1 MTDNGAGVR
10 TESREDV
17 SLTRTS
23 LDSPVGEL
31 VLVERGPEVHG
42 IAFDGRWERLRV
54 WLERRFSTIEWE
66 TVSSG
71 PAAAALARY
80 FDGELLALQDLDA
93 DPGGSPFQREV
104 WRILRTI
111 GPGETW
117 SYRDLAI
124 ALGRPTATRAVA
136 QANAVNPVPL
146 VIPCHRVIGS
156 NGSLTGFGGGLDRK
170 RWLLRHEAGG
180 VEFRLR

>member
-1 MTDNGAGVR
+1 MR
-10 TESREDV
+10 TESRPKI
-17 SLTRTS
+17 SLARTS
-23 LDSPVGEL
+23 IDSPVGEL
-31 VLVERGPEVHG
+31 VLVERGSVLYG
-42 IAFDGRWERLRV
+42 IAFDGRWERLRG

-66 TVSSG
+66 TASAG
-71 PAAAALARY
+71 PASAALGRY
-80 FDGELLALQDLDA
+80 FDGDPMALQDLDA
-93 DPGGSPFQREV
+93 DPGGSPFQRKV
-104 WRILRTI
+104 WRILRSI

-117 SYRDLAI
+117 SYRDLAL

-146 VIPCHRVIGS
+146 VIPCHRVIGT

-170 RWLLRHEAGG
+170 RWLLRHEANG